1 MREKWVLMSKQDLID
16 FFDGFAPQWDVDM
29 VRDET
34 VITTILDNA
43 GITPGVSVLDV
54 ACGTGVLI
62 PDYLRRGVAS
72 VTGVDISPKMID
84 YAKVKFTQSNV
95 HLLCADVEA
104 INFETPFDCIVVY
117 NAFPHFFDPAHL
129 IEKLAGDLK
138 TGGIL
143 TVAHGMSRERINE
156 HHSGSASKVS
166 VSLMA
171 AEVLAALF
179 EPYFD
184 VTVKIS
190 NERMYQVAG
199 VKK

>member
-1 MREKWVLMSKQDLID
+1 MSKKDIIE
-16 FFDGFAPQWDVDM
+16 FFDGFAPQWDEDM
-29 VRDET
+29 VRDEE
-34 VITTILDNA
+34 VIATILDNA
-43 GITPGVSVLDV
+43 GVKAGVSVLDV

-62 PDYLRRGVAS
+62 PDYLRRGAAS
-72 VTGVDISPKMID
+72 VTAIDISPKMID
-84 YAKVKFTQSNV
+84 YAREKFPQSNV
-95 HLLCADVEA
+95 HLLCADVETMR
-104 INFETPFDCIVVY
+104 FESLFDCIVVY

-138 TGGIL
+138 AGGIL
-143 TVAHGMSRERINE
+143 TVAHGMSRERINR

-166 VSLMA
+166 LSLMDVDA
-171 AEVLAALF
+171 LAELF
-179 EPYFD
+179 APFFD

>member
-1 MREKWVLMSKQDLID
+1 MSKKDIIE
-16 FFDGFAPQWDVDM
+16 FFDGFAPQWDEDM
-29 VRDET
+29 VRDEE
-34 VITTILDNA
+34 VIATILDNA
-43 GITPGVSVLDV
+43 GVKAGVSVLDV

-62 PDYLRRGVAS
+62 PDYLLRGAAS
-72 VTGVDISPKMID
+72 VTAIDISPKMID
-84 YAKVKFTQSNV
+84 FAREKFPQSNV
-95 HLLCADVEA
+95 HLLCADVEMRH
-104 INFETPFDCIVVY
+104 FESPFDCIVVY
-117 NAFPHFFDPAHL
+117 NAFPHFFNPAHL

-143 TVAHGMSRERINE
+143 TVAHGMSRDRINQ

-166 VSLMA
+166 VSLMDVNA
-171 AEVLAALF
+171 LAELF
-179 EPYFD
+179 APFFD